1 VAGEIPGIHHITAIA
16 GDPQRNVDFY
26 VGALGLR
33 MVKRTVNFDDPGT
46 YHLYYG
52 DESGRPGSLL
62 TFFPWP
68 GAPRGRVG
76 SGQAA
81 ATSYSIPPESIGYWL
96 DRLKR
101 HQIATRGPEGRFGD
115 QVISF
120 SDPDGL
126 PLELAASAESDLREP
141 WREGP
146 VPAEHAIRGFHGVTL
161 LEERPE
167 GTAGFLTE
175 TLGFRAAKE
184 AGAAAG
190 ATGER
195 RRFSAGRGGPGAI
208 VDVVA
213 GPGSPRG
220 IVAVGTVH
228 HVAWRAP
235 SDADQEEWRKKI
247 AALGTNV
254 TPIID
259 RKYFR
264 SIYFREPG
272 GVLFEIATDAPGF
285 AIDESKDR
293 LGLSLVLPP
302 WLEPRRAELEAAL
315 PPIRLPALYS
325 PPSSE
330 SSFELE
336 FESESESPP

>member
-1 VAGEIPGIHHITAIA
+1 MKREIPGIHHVTAIA

-33 MVKRTVNFDDPGT
+33 FVKRTVNFDDPGT

-68 GAPRGRVG
+68 GAPQGRLG
-76 SGQAA
+76 SGQAT
-81 ATSYSIPPESIGYWL
+81 ATSYSIPAASVGFWL
-96 DRLKR
+96 ERLKR
-101 HQIATRGPEGRFGD
+101 HGVAARGPERRVGD

-126 PLELAASAESDLREP
+126 PLELTASPEPDPRTP

-146 VPAEHAIRGFHGVTL
+146 VPAEHAITGFHGLTL

-167 GTAGFLTE
+167 GTARLLTE
-175 TLGFRAAKE
+175 TLGFRAAGE
-184 AGAAAG
+184 AEG
-190 ATGER
+190 R
-195 RRFSAGRGGPGAI
+195 RRYVTARGGPGSI

-213 GPGSPRG
+213 GPGVPRG

-235 SDADQEEWRKKI
+235 GDADQEAWRNEI
-247 AALGTNV
+247 AALGIHV
-254 TPIID
+254 TPVID

-285 AIDESKDR
+285 AVDESPER
-293 LGLSLVLPP
+293 VGQSLVLPP
-302 WLEPRRAELEAAL
+302 WLEPRRAELTAAL
-315 PPIRLPALYS
+315 PPIRLPAT
-325 PPSSE
+325 PVGAATRGEGDRPG
-330 SSFELE
+330 
-336 FESESESPP
+336 

>member
-1 VAGEIPGIHHITAIA
+1 MAGEIPGIHHITAIA

-26 VGALGLR
+26 VGTLGLR

-68 GAPRGRVG
+68 GAPRGRLG
-76 SGQAA
+76 SGQAT
-81 ATSYSIPPESIGYWL
+81 ATSYSIPPESVDFWL
-96 DRLKR
+96 ERLKQR
-101 HQIATRGPEGRFGD
+101 GTATRGPESRFGD

-126 PLELAASAESDLREP
+126 PLELAASHEPDPRAP

-146 VPAEHAIRGFHGVTL
+146 VPVEHAIRGFHGVTL
-161 LEERPE
+161 LEDRAE
-167 GTAGFLTE
+167 GTVGLLTE
-175 TLGFRAAKE
+175 ALGFRAAEE
-184 AGAAAG
+184 AGG
-190 ATGER
+190 R
-195 RRFSAGRGGPGAI
+195 RRFAAGRGGPGAI

-228 HVAWRAP
+228 HVAWRAS
-235 SDADQEEWRKKI
+235 SDAEQEEWRRKI
-247 AALGTNV
+247 AALGHNV

-285 AIDESKDR
+285 AVDESPER
-293 LGLSLVLPP
+293 LGTSLVLPP
-302 WLEPRRAELEAAL
+302 WLEPRRAELTAAL
-315 PPIRLPALYS
+315 PPIRLPAAPVS
-325 PPSSE
+325 AATRGGGE
-330 SSFELE
+330 SAV
-336 FESESESPP
+336 

>member
-1 VAGEIPGIHHITAIA
+1 MASEIPGIHHITAIA

-76 SGQAA
+76 TGQAA
-81 ATSYSIPPESIGYWL
+81 ATSYSIPPESVGFWM
-96 DRLKR
+96 DRLK
-101 HQIATRGPEGRFGD
+101 QSGIAARGPEGRFGD

-126 PLELAASAESDLREP
+126 PLELAASAESDPREP
-141 WREGP
+141 WRDGP

-167 GTAGFLTE
+167 GTEGLLTQ
-175 TLGFRAAKE
+175 TLGFRAAE
-184 AGAAAG
+184 EDGG
-190 ATGER
+190 R
-195 RRFSAGRGGPGAI
+195 RRFAAGRGGPGAI

-213 GPGSPRG
+213 GAGSPRG

-235 SDADQEEWRKKI
+235 SGAEQEAWRKKI
-247 AALGTNV
+247 ASLGTNV

-285 AIDESKDR
+285 AIDESPER
-293 LGLSLVLPP
+293 LGMSLVLPP
-302 WLEPRRAELEAAL
+302 WLEPRRGELEAAL
-315 PPIRLPALYS
+315 PPIRLPAPAVS
-325 PPSSE
+325 GTARGGNGKAV
-330 SSFELE
+330 
-336 FESESESPP
+336 

>member
-1 VAGEIPGIHHITAIA
+1 MADTIPGIHHITAIA

-68 GAPRGRVG
+68 GAPRGRIG
-76 SGQAA
+76 SGQAT
-81 ATSYSIPPESIGYWL
+81 ATSYSIPSDSVGFWL
-96 DRLKR
+96 ERLKR
-101 HQIATRGPEGRFGD
+101 HDIAARGPEGRFGD

-126 PLELAASAESDLREP
+126 QIELAAPQEPDPRSP
-141 WREGP
+141 WRDGP
-146 VPAEHAIRGFHGVTL
+146 VPAEQAIRGFHGVTL

-167 GTAGFLTE
+167 GSVKLLIDTM
-175 TLGFRAAKE
+175 GFRASGE
-184 AGAAAG
+184 AGG
-190 ATGER
+190 R
-195 RRFSAGRGGPGAI
+195 RRYVTGGGGSGSI
-208 VDVVA
+208 VDLVA
-213 GPGSPRG
+213 ASGSPRG

-228 HVAWRAP
+228 HVAWRARD
-235 SDADQEEWRKKI
+235 DAEQEAWRTKI
-247 AALGTNV
+247 ADLGYSV

-285 AIDESKDR
+285 AIDESPER
-293 LGLSLVLPP
+293 LGTSLVLPP
-302 WLEPRRAELEAAL
+302 WLEPRRAELEAV
-315 PPIRLPALYS
+315 LPAIRM
-325 PPSSE
+325 PGVAI
-330 SSFELE
+330 
-336 FESESESPP
+336 

>member
-1 VAGEIPGIHHITAIA
+1 MKVEIPGIHHVTAIA

-26 VGALGLR
+26 VGTLGLR

-68 GAPRGRVG
+68 GAPRGRLG
-76 SGQAA
+76 SGQAT
-81 ATSYSIPPESIGYWL
+81 ATSYSIPAESVGFWLERLKQRGVAARRPES
-96 DRLKR
+96 RV
-101 HQIATRGPEGRFGD
+101 GD

-126 PLELAASAESDLREP
+126 PLELVASQEPDPRTP

-167 GTAGFLTE
+167 ATARLLIE
-175 TLGFRAAKE
+175 TLGFRAA
-184 AGAAAG
+184 
-190 ATGER
+190 GEDEGR
-195 RRFSAGRGGPGAI
+195 RRFVTGRGGPGSV
-208 VDVVA
+208 VDLVA
-213 GPGSPRG
+213 DPGAPRG

-228 HVAWRAP
+228 HVAWRAR
-235 SDADQEEWRKKI
+235 SDAEQEGWRNEV
-247 AALGTNV
+247 AALGYNV
-254 TPIID
+254 TPVID

-264 SIYFREPG
+264 SVYFREPG

-285 AIDESKDR
+285 AVDESPER
-293 LGLSLVLPP
+293 LGQSLVLPP
-302 WLEPRRAELEAAL
+302 WLEPRRPELEAAL
-315 PPIRLPALYS
+315 PPIRLPAA
-325 PPSSE
+325 PVNATARGE
-330 SSFELE
+330 GDRAG
-336 FESESESPP
+336 

>member
-1 VAGEIPGIHHITAIA
+1 MRPLAWILTASGESKGNMIPGIHHITAIA

-68 GAPRGRVG
+68 GAPRGRIG
-76 SGQAA
+76 SGQAT
-81 ATSYSIPPESIGYWL
+81 ATSYSIPPESVGFWL
-96 DRLKR
+96 ERLK
-101 HQIATRGPEGRFGD
+101 QQDVATRRPESRFGD

-126 PLELAASAESDLREP
+126 PLELKASEESDPRAP
-141 WREGP
+141 WRDGP
-146 VPAEHAIRGFHGVTL
+146 VPVAHAIRGFHGVTL

-167 GTAGFLTE
+167 ETARLLTD
-175 TLGFRAAKE
+175 TLGFRAS
-184 AGAAAG
+184 
-190 ATGER
+190 GESEGR
-195 RRFSAGRGGPGAI
+195 RRFAAGRGGPGAF

-228 HVAWRAP
+228 HVAWRTS
-235 SDADQEEWRKKI
+235 SDAEQEEWRKKL
-247 AALGTNV
+247 AALSYNV

-285 AIDESKDR
+285 AVDESPEL
-293 LGLSLVLPP
+293 LGASLVLPP
-302 WLEPRRAELEAAL
+302 WLEPRRGELTAAL
-315 PPIRLPALYS
+315 PPIRLPAAAAS
-325 PPSSE
+325 ATTRGE
-330 SSFELE
+330 GGRAV
-336 FESESESPP
+336 